1 MLLRAFEI
9 FSKEKEKDKE
19 YGSALSQMRNVL
31 GLGIS
36 TITSQKSAKEIGRT
50 DNKSPLVRNRSNVE
64 NLVKTLPQASKPP
77 LTGKTTTKPAIT
89 TSPEG

>member
-9 FSKEKEKDKE
+9 FSKEREKDKE
-19 YGSALSQMRNVL
+19 YGPALSQMRNVL
-31 GLGIS
+31 GLGLS

-50 DNKSPLVRNRSNVE
+50 DNKSPLLRNKSNVE
-64 NLVKTLPQASKPP
+64 NPVKAQPQASKPP
-77 LTGKTTTKPAIT
+77 LTGKTTTKTVIL

>member
-19 YGSALSQMRNVL
+19 YGAALSQMRNVL

-36 TITSQKSAKEIGRT
+36 TITSQKSTKEIGRT
-50 DNKSPLVRNRSNVE
+50 DNKSPLLRNKSNVE
-64 NLVKTLPQASKPP
+64 NPVKAQSQANKPP
-77 LTGKTTTKPAIT
+77 ITSKTTAKTAIL
-89 TSPEG
+89 TSP